1 MWTGSIEKK
10 YGVSRKPGSKKDPPA
25 SYAKQAPTEAEGGE
39 EEEKEQDPIVQPD
52 DVSCTSKRK
61 RKQKEAEPTENPAP
75 RAFKRLR
82 PLKSKSSQDV
92 TTTPPEKK
100 KSRKRKIRR
109 WKPKQQSRVKVHL
122 KNVRQK
128 PKQVSLGNDRQKR
141 SKKHRQRPLLIQ
153 KCLPLDS
160 EAKKQHSW

>member
-25 SYAKQAPTEAEGGE
+25 SDAKQAPTEAEHTREGGE

-92 TTTPPEKK
+92 TTTPPEEKK
-100 KSRKRKIRR
+100 AEKERSGGGSQSSRA
-109 WKPKQQSRVKVHL
+109 
-122 KNVRQK
+122 
-128 PKQVSLGNDRQKR
+128 G
-141 SKKHRQRPLLIQ
+141 
-153 KCLPLDS
+153 
-160 EAKKQHSW
+160 